1 MLLSTMASS
10 VGSLVSAA
18 WPIVDHSH
26 LAEDAVGAHALEHI
40 AECDDVDAAGVHDVE
55 AVAGIVLEEDA
66 LAGVAAAELDAPA
79 DQRSEIERGL
89 CHALALW

>member
-18 WPIVDHSH
+18 ARAWPVVDHGH
-26 LAEDAVGAHALEHI
+26 LAEDAMGAHALEHI

-66 LAGVAAAELDAPA
+66 LAGVAA
-79 DQRSEIERGL
+79 GGT
-89 CHALALW
+89 